1 VSHAPSSTSGAA
13 TRVNGLALAGMI
25 CGIVSVTT
33 CWIPFVF
40 LVSGLAAGI
49 VAVVLSHRGR
59 AGAARGEGGG
69 KQALAGLICGYAGIA
84 LSIANAVA
92 GAILFSS

>member
-1 VSHAPSSTSGAA
+1 MSETSAPTSGTTKA
-13 TRVNGLALAGMI
+13 VNGLALAGMI

-33 CWIPFVF
+33 FWIPFVF

-59 AGAARGEGGG
+59 AAAGRGAGGA

-84 LSIANAVA
+84 LSIANSVA
-92 GAILFSS
+92 GAILFSK